1 MSGLRTLLTFT
12 FGALVVS
19 QAATAADPVKPLEIT
34 AVTQVGPLFPQYTKV
49 DIPILRDQLQAQ
61 SGGRIKVKLY
71 SYPEMNVNGPEV
83 LRLVRSGQID
93 IAAVTLATASGD
105 VPLLDGFD
113 LPGLNSTIPQARKV
127 ADALAPFADERL
139 RRLGVKLVATY
150 TYTPQM
156 LFCNRPVTGLSS
168 LKGLKVRV
176 AGPALGA
183 LVESF
188 GGQPVSLAF
197 GEVYTGLER
206 KTVDC
211 AITGVGSG
219 NSAKWTEVAST
230 LHTRMISGATAG
242 YLVNLAWW
250 TKLDPAIRTQINDAL
265 LKVQEA
271 QWKLAEEA
279 TQDGV
284 DCNIGNASNCKIH
297 TLATRPMSA
306 VKANPAD
313 DAFVKAALTGRI
325 LPEWVKRCGADCGD
339 IFNRV
344 VTPISGISYT
354 K

>member
-1 MSGLRTLLTFT
+1 M
-12 FGALVVS
+12 
-19 QAATAADPVKPLEIT
+19 AADPAKPLEIT
-34 AVTQVGPLFPQYTKV
+34 AVTQVGPLFPQFTKV

-61 SGGRIKVKLY
+61 SGGKIRVKLY
-71 SYPEMNVNGPEV
+71 SYPEMNVGGPEV

-113 LPGLNSTIPQARKV
+113 LPGLNNNIAQARKV
-127 ADALAPFADERL
+127 ADALAPYADERL

-168 LKGLKVRV
+168 LRGMKVRV

-197 GEVYTGLER
+197 GEVYTALER

-219 NSAKWTEVAST
+219 NSAKWTEVATS
-230 LHTRMISGATAG
+230 LHTRIISGATAG
-242 YLVNLAWW
+242 YLVNLSWW
-250 TKLDPAIRTQINDAL
+250 TKLDPALRTMIEDTM

-271 QWKLAEEA
+271 QWKLAAEA
-279 TQDGV
+279 TQDGI
-284 DCNIGNASNCKIH
+284 DCNAGIAATCQIH
-297 TLATRPMSA
+297 TLASRPMTTVPS
-306 VKANPAD
+306 NPAD
-313 DAFVKAALTGRI
+313 DAAVKAALSSRI
-325 LPEWVKRCGADCGD
+325 LPEWVKRCGANCGE

-344 VTPISGISYT
+344 VSPISGVTYAP
-354 K
+354 

>member
-1 MSGLRTLLTFT
+1 MPLLRSLVAICALSLTQ
-12 FGALVVS
+12 L
-19 QAATAADPVKPLEIT
+19 AAASDGKPLEIT

-49 DIPILRDQLQAQ
+49 DIPILRDELQAK
-61 SGGRIKVKLY
+61 SGGKIKVKLY
-71 SYPEMNVNGPEV
+71 SYPEMNVGGPEV

-113 LPGLNSTIPQARKV
+113 LPGLNNSIPQARKV
-127 ADALAPFADERL
+127 ADALAPYADERL

-156 LFCNRPVTGLSS
+156 LFCNRPVSGLGS
-168 LKGLKVRV
+168 LKGMKVRV
-176 AGPALGA
+176 AGPALGS

-197 GEVYTGLER
+197 GEVYTALER

-219 NSAKWTEVAST
+219 NSAKWTEVANT
-230 LHTRMISGATAG
+230 LHTRIISGATAG
-242 YLVNLAWW
+242 YLVNLSWW
-250 TKLDPAIRTQINDAL
+250 TKLDEAQRNLVNDTL
-265 LKVQEA
+265 QKVQEA

-284 DCNIGNASNCKIH
+284 DCNIGVKDKCKIH
-297 TLATRPMSA
+297 ALATRPMTA
-306 VKANPAD
+306 VKSNPLD
-313 DAFVKAALTGRI
+313 DAAVKAALSDRI

-344 VTPISGISYT
+344 VAPVSGVSY
-354 K
+354 KPQQ

>member
-1 MSGLRTLLTFT
+1 MLEFRTLL
-12 FGALVVS
+12 ALS
-19 QAATAADPVKPLEIT
+19 ALTIAQAAVAADPAKPLEII

-49 DIPILRDQLQAQ
+49 DIPILRDELQAK
-61 SGGRIKVKLY
+61 SGGRIKVKLA

-113 LPGLNSTIPQARKV
+113 LPGLNNSIPQARKV
-127 ADALAPFADERL
+127 ADALAPYADEKL
-139 RRLGVKLVATY
+139 RRLGIKLVATY

-156 LFCNRPVTGLSS
+156 LFCNRPVTGLAS

-197 GEVYTGLER
+197 GEVYTALER

-219 NSAKWTEVAST
+219 NSAKWTEVANT
-230 LHTRMISGATAG
+230 LHTRIISGATAG
-242 YLVNLAWW
+242 YLVNLSWW
-250 TKLDPAIRTQINDAL
+250 TKLDPSLRTLVNDTL
-265 LKVQEA
+265 QKVQEA

-284 DCNIGNASNCKIH
+284 DCNVGNTAGCKIH
-297 TLATRPMSA
+297 ALATRPMTA
-306 VKANPAD
+306 VKSNPAD
-313 DAFVKAALTGRI
+313 DAAVKSALTERI

-339 IFNRV
+339 IFDRV
-344 VTPISGISYT
+344 VTPVAGVAY
-354 K
+354 KR

>member
-1 MSGLRTLLTFT
+1 MSSLRTFL
-12 FGALVVS
+12 ALSFFLGLS
-19 QAATAADPVKPLEIT
+19 QAAGAAEPPKPLEIT

-49 DIPILRDQLQAQ
+49 DIPILRDELQSK
-61 SGGRIKVKLY
+61 SGGKIKVKLA

-93 IAAVTLATASGD
+93 IAAVALATASGD

-113 LPGLNSTIPQARKV
+113 LPGLNNSIPQARKV
-127 ADALAPFADERL
+127 ADALAPFADEKL
-139 RRLGVKLVATY
+139 RRLGIKLVATY
-150 TYTPQM
+150 SLTPQM
-156 LFCNRPVTGLSS
+156 LFCNRPVAGLNS

-197 GEVYTGLER
+197 GEVYTALER

-242 YLVNLAWW
+242 YLVNLSWW
-250 TKLDPAIRTQINDAL
+250 TKLDPSVRTLVNDAL
-265 LKVQEA
+265 MKVQEA

-279 TQDGV
+279 TQDGI
-284 DCNIGNASNCKIH
+284 DCNVGNASSCKIH

-306 VKANPAD
+306 VKSNPGD
-313 DAFVKAALTGRI
+313 DAAVKSALTDRI
-325 LPEWVKRCGADCGD
+325 LPEWVKRCGAECGD

-344 VTPISGISYT
+344 VTPVTGVAY
-354 K
+354 KN